1 MGLGTLEMVS
11 LAEARDAALAARR
24 QIRDG
29 IEPIHA
35 KRQKE
40 LELRG
45 RNRSTFREVAEMYV
59 AAHKAG
65 WKNAKHALQWDA
77 TLKAHA
83 FPVLGDKPVST
94 VDTGAVMRALEPIWP
109 TTAETASRLRGRIEV
124 ILDYAKARGW
134 REGENPA
141 RWRGHIQNLLPA
153 RGKILRVRHHPALSW
168 RELARSWPPCGQR
181 GAPAPEPSSSSSSPP
196 SAPARRS

>member
-1 MGLGTLEMVS
+1 MGKLTALGIKRLNKPGRYGDGLGLQARDADHKSWLFRYTSDGRQRQMGLGTPEMVS

-40 LELRG
+40 LELSG
-45 RNRSTFREVAEMYV
+45 RNRSTLGEVAEMYV

-94 VDTGAVMRALEPIWP
+94 VDTGL
-109 TTAETASRLRGRIEV
+109 T
-124 ILDYAKARGW
+124 
-134 REGENPA
+134 PA
-141 RWRGHIQNLLPA
+141 RPRRGDPGLCQGA
-153 RGKILRVRHHPALSW
+153 G
-168 RELARSWPPCGQR
+168 LA
-181 GAPAPEPSSSSSSPP
+181 
-196 SAPARRS
+196 